1 MSKADEPEAINCY
14 YCGEHMTKKD
24 RIETA
29 RFVRVLWRCTK
40 CPSEYWKMYSDDEG
54 SRRESKQRWH

>member
-1 MSKADEPEAINCY
+1 
-14 YCGEHMTKKD
+14 MTKKD

-54 SRRESKQRWH
+54 SRRERKQRWY